1 MAWNESL
8 SVGVDQI
15 DEQHKELFKRVDQ
28 LFEAGKNQKAK
39 EYIGELLDFLD
50 VYTKKHFQEEE
61 QYMQRIQYPE
71 YNMQKRMHTEFIEKL
86 SALKKDYAESGANIL
101 VILNAN
107 QMMLDWL
114 TKHISIYDKKIG
126 EFARSK

>member
-50 VYTKKHFQEEE
+50 DYTKKHFQEEE

-71 YNMQKRMHTEFIEKL
+71 YNMQKECTLNL
-86 SALKKDYAESGANIL
+86 SRN
-101 VILNAN
+101 
-107 QMMLDWL
+107 
-114 TKHISIYDKKIG
+114 
-126 EFARSK
+126 